1 MSKPDDRD
9 TRITELESRLAQQDH
24 SLLELSDEVYRQQ
37 RQIAA
42 LEEELKLLRT
52 RFESSAARERG
63 PDPGDELPPHY

>member
-52 RFESSAARERG
+52 RFESSAARERR